1 MGFLSLLAWH
11 SGPPAGGPH
20 DGLLAQWRIDGAI
33 QVRSNVDPTFYS
45 LVGSGRSGGDHHG
58 SSLLENPYIPYQCMD
73 SYLSSAGLGI
83 VPFEPFFHAFPR
95 GLEKAAI
102 NRIFLILPSRKEER
116 EILFPFRLEMG
127 AEKKTSDQV
136 YTCWSLVNEEKKEN
150 LKNEF
155 LNRIEA
161 LDKKG
166 SIENILEKTTR
177 FCHNET
183 QKEYL
188 PKIYDPFLHGIS
200 RGRIKKLSPFQII
213 TKTYKKK
220 NIRGSWINK
229 IHAILLKINSQ
240 KFEQTIE
247 KFKTKSLSIEKK
259 LYFFSEPQEEKIQS
273 EEEIKIFK
281 ILFDVVIIYNNDQ
294 TLIKNFIDFHE
305 INKQVPQWSYKLTSE
320 LEELEAE
327 TEENI
332 PTEPGIRSRKAKRV
346 VVFTDLK
353 EPHNEIYTNLKDN
366 QNSDQTDEMAL
377 IRYSQQSDFRREI
390 IKGSMRSQ
398 RR

>member
-1 MGFLSLLAWH
+1 M
-11 SGPPAGGPH
+11 
-20 DGLLAQWRIDGAI
+20 I
-33 QVRSNVDPTFYS
+33 QKK
-45 LVGSGRSGGDHHG
+45 
-58 SSLLENPYIPYQCMD
+58 IP
-73 SYLSSAGLGI
+73 S
-83 VPFEPFFHAFPR
+83 FTT
-95 GLEKAAI
+95 
-102 NRIFLILPSRKEER
+102 
-116 EILFPFRLEMG
+116 
-127 AEKKTSDQV
+127 EKKTSDQV

-247 KFKTKSLSIEKK
+247 KFKRKSLSIEKK

-294 TLIKNFIDFHE
+294 TLIKNLLISMKS
-305 INKQVPQWSYKLTSE
+305 INKFLN
-320 LEELEAE
+320 ELEAE

-398 RR
+398 RRKTVIWEFLQAKAHSPLFLIE